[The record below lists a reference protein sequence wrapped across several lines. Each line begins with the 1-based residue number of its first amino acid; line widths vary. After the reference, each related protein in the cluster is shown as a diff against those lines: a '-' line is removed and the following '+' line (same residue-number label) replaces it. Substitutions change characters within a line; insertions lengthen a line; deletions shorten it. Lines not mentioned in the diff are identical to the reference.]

1 MLAKLH
7 HNPHYKAALRIVKT
21 LRDRGH
27 EAFLVGGCVRDL
39 LLGAMPKDYDIT
51 TSARPDEVMALF
63 PQTEAVGAH
72 FGVVLVITELSRK
85 TLPGGSPP
93 VIPQAAAKRSAT
105 QQPLR
110 SRTPYGQPER
120 QPASAPTPPTSA
132 PPSDKLRIAT
142 EVATYRHDGVYS
154 DGRHPDEVRF
164 SNDVRDDVKRRDLTI
179 NGLLLDVLAFEADG
193 NLRAATIDH
202 VGGRSDLADGTVRAI
217 GDPTVRF
224 AEDKLRMLRAV
235 RLAAR
240 LKFRI
245 EESTLAAIRN
255 QAEAIDQVSQE
266 RIRIEL
272 TRMLT
277 EGRARRAFELLDDT
291 GLLFHVL
298 PEIARLH
305 GVEQPRQYHPEGDV
319 WTHTMLLLERLKP
332 GVSHTLAWGA
342 LLHDIGKPA
351 TYQPPDPAIP
361 NDRIRFN
368 GHVEVGVRMAEII
381 LERLAFSGEDA
392 DQIIALIRNH
402 MRFGDIME
410 MRQSTLKRF
419 FRLNRFEEHLD
430 LHWLDCTASLGD
442 LRLYDYARQQLAQM
456 PPDKLRPRLLI
467 TGRDLIAA
475 GYRPNPT
482 FKEMLE
488 VAEDAQLEERV
499 RSRSEILQL
508 LRERFGDPPRS
519 FSTLTSA

>member
-1 MLAKLH
+1 
-7 HNPHYKAALRIVKT
+7 
-21 LRDRGH
+21 
-27 EAFLVGGCVRDL
+27 
-39 LLGAMPKDYDIT
+39 
-51 TSARPDEVMALF
+51 
-63 PQTEAVGAH
+63 
-72 FGVVLVITELSRK
+72 
-85 TLPGGSPP
+85 
-93 VIPQAAAKRSAT
+93 
-105 QQPLR
+105 
-110 SRTPYGQPER
+110 
-120 QPASAPTPPTSA
+120 
-132 PPSDKLRIAT
+132 
-142 EVATYRHDGVYS
+142 
-154 DGRHPDEVRF
+154 
-164 SNDVRDDVKRRDLTI
+164 
-179 NGLLLDVLAFEADG
+179 
-193 NLRAATIDH
+193 
-202 VGGRSDLADGTVRAI
+202 
-217 GDPTVRF
+217 
-224 AEDKLRMLRAV
+224 MLRAV

-245 EESTLAAIRN
+245 EDRTLEAIRS
-255 QAEAIDQVSQE
+255 QAEAIDQVSFE
-266 RIRIEL
+266 RIRVEL

-291 GLLFHVL
+291 GLLFHTL

-319 WTHTMLLLERLKP
+319 WTHTMLLLEKLNP
-332 GVSHTLAWGA
+332 GVSQTLAWGA
-342 LLHDIGKPA
+342 LLHDVGKPA

-368 GHVEVGVRMAEII
+368 GHVEVGVRIAESI
-381 LERLAFSGEDA
+381 LERLRFSTEDA
-392 DQIIALIRNH
+392 DQIVALVRNH

-430 LHWLDCTASLGD
+430 LHWLDCMSSHGD
-442 LRLYDYARQQLAQM
+442 LRLYDFARQQFLLAT
-456 PPDKLRPRLLI
+456 PDKLRPRLLI

-499 RSRSEILQL
+499 RSRSDILKL